1 MDQYVY
7 NRNWIVVRFVDL
19 SQAHS
24 VRLVCVVVLSVL
36 QAVSSNSV
44 DRPSSV
50 KCFTMWIM
58 FIFCNFCLKMCESCC
73 FFSLVSHCQL
83 VCYRLPCRWARTFIF
98 FSTDSISDFRCES
111 LGSFTFFVSCLV
123 LSRSNARELDRLY
136 YFAFSNDSLDF
147 TLDLFESF
155 NKCATSVGHEIY

>member
-1 MDQYVY
+1 MLIIEIELSFGSQIYPKPTP
-7 NRNWIVVRFVDL
+7 FV
-19 SQAHS
+19 Q
-24 VRLVCVVVLSVL
+24 SVL
-36 QAVSSNSV
+36 WFCKFYRQSV
-44 DRPSSV
+44 ATQSIDLLQPNALR
-50 KCFTMWIM
+50 
-58 FIFCNFCLKMCESCC
+58 CESCL
-73 FFSLVSHCQL
+73 FFAIFVLKCAKVVVSSVWLQSHRQF

>member
-1 MDQYVY
+1 MLWFCKFYRQSVATQS
-7 NRNWIVVRFVDL
+7 IDL
-19 SQAHS
+19 
-24 VRLVCVVVLSVL
+24 L
-36 QAVSSNSV
+36 QPNAL
-44 DRPSSV
+44 R
-50 KCFTMWIM
+50 
-58 FIFCNFCLKMCESCC
+58 CESCL
-73 FFSLVSHCQL
+73 FFAIFVLKCAKVVVSSVWLVIANWF
-83 VCYRLPCRWARTFIF
+83 VIVYRVDGRGRLFFF
-98 FSTDSISDFRCES
+98 FSTDSISDFQCES